1 MSEMKD
7 KSPFVRMEVIEEK
20 VNSVSKTVEKLEDH
34 QDRLDKATSITE
46 ILLGEIQK
54 RELKQEL
61 REEKQESTLNT
72 LATAIT
78 NMTATLNQIN
88 LSLHKLD
95 SGQEELKKRV
105 GKIEDNGKLD
115 IMSII
120 KNVIWVGAPT
130 AILIWL
136 GLK

>member
-1 MSEMKD
+1 MPEMKD

-20 VNSVSKTVEKLEDH
+20 VNRVAKSVEKLEDH
-34 QDRLDKATSITE
+34 QDKLDKTTSITE

-61 REEKQESTLNT
+61 REEKQEVTLST

-78 NMTATLNQIN
+78 NMTATLNNIN
-88 LSLHKLD
+88 LSLHKLN
-95 SGQEELKKRV
+95 SGQEELEKRV

-115 IMSII
+115 IMQII
-120 KNVIWVGAPT
+120 KNVIWVVIPT
-130 AILIWL
+130 AVLLWL